1 MEKKKERITA
11 REKRELILK
20 EQDKIKEKWDAKIQ
34 NIIKDVPPLTQ
45 NELTKKAYKPELRK
59 ALYKIKQEK
68 HLKSKLNAEE
78 QWINNYFTN
87 FNTSKKINYE
97 YFSAME
103 ELLRDRG
110 ITQELYME
118 KMMCERIS
126 YWRLTHIIPSLAKL
140 TAFCIMFDIDIQNLS
155 SLLLKL
161 GVTFKLTDP
170 VHYAYYK
177 LVEDYKG
184 HSIYECNLLLKQIGI
199 SDEYLLPDPLAN
211 KKSKKTT
218 KS

>member
-1 MEKKKERITA
+1 M
-11 REKRELILK
+11 
-20 EQDKIKEKWDAKIQ
+20 
-34 NIIKDVPPLTQ
+34 
-45 NELTKKAYKPELRK
+45 
-59 ALYKIKQEK
+59 
-68 HLKSKLNAEE
+68 KSKLNAEE
-78 QWINNYFTN
+78 KWINNYFTN

-103 ELLRDRG
+103 ELLKDRG
-110 ITQELYME
+110 IIHELYME

-126 YWRLTHIIPSLAKL
+126 YWQLTHIIPSLAKL

-177 LVEDYKG
+177 LVDDYKG
-184 HSIYECNLLLKQIGI
+184 HSIYECNLLLKQQYNLFKRRNIL
-199 SDEYLLPDPLAN
+199 DEAIKYVFY
-211 KKSKKTT
+211 
-218 KS
+218 